1 MTQKILKTRYFKFC
15 PVIGFGYW
23 KDVYLKEKLG
33 MEGVTHNFIL
43 PFIRIQWGYLVAEKE

>member
-1 MTQKILKTRYFKFC
+1 MTRHILKTRHFKFC
-15 PVIGFGYW
+15 PVIGCGYW
-23 KDVYLKEKLG
+23 KDVYLKEKIG